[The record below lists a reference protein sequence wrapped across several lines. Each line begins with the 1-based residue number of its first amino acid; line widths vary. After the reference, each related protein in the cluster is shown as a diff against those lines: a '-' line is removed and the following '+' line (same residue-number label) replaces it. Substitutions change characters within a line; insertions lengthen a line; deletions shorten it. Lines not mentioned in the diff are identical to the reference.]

1 MGRSS
6 RLEITPW
13 ALLPKEGVPH
23 PSALNMMESVWFCS
37 KGNGT
42 QNPNTGKGEL
52 GSAHPLS
59 RRPHRSGVPRSAG
72 CLSTHCEACRGDL
85 DVPFWPRR
93 SRRALTCLWPTRQT
107 PRLLCVL
114 VEDIFRKSLR
124 RWIQRRDDVR
134 TRGLPAA
141 PAAPFPVPRPSAHL
155 HTSRPRLPAGS
166 GRSVVSR
173 TQKRDTTLLPFCP
186 ARPLPADPRCP
197 RLVAAWPSLGNSDPG

>member
-1 MGRSS
+1 MGRSAP
-6 RLEITPW
+6 LEITPW

-72 CLSTHCEACRGDL
+72 RLSTHCEACRGDL
-85 DVPFWPRR
+85 DVPFRPRR

-141 PAAPFPVPRPSAHL
+141 APAAVSSSPCFTPTAPGGVGTLCGELDSEKGHHSASFLPCSASACRPQMSPLGGSLAVP
-155 HTSRPRLPAGS
+155 G
-166 GRSVVSR
+166 
-173 TQKRDTTLLPFCP
+173 
-186 ARPLPADPRCP
+186 
-197 RLVAAWPSLGNSDPG
+197 

>member
-59 RRPHRSGVPRSAG
+59 RRHHRSGVPRSAG
-72 CLSTHCEACRGDL
+72 RLSTHCEACRGDL
-85 DVPFWPRR
+85 DVPFRPRR

-107 PRLLCVL
+107 LRLLCVL
-114 VEDIFRKSLR
+114 VEDIFRVYGDGFSEGTTSG
-124 RWIQRRDDVR
+124 Q
-134 TRGLPAA
+134 GASP
-141 PAAPFPVPRPSAHL
+141 PPHPRPSAHL
-155 HTSRPRLPAGS
+155 HASRPRLPAGS
-166 GRSVVSR
+166 GRSVVSW

-197 RLVAAWPSLGNSDPG
+197 RLVAAWPSLGNSEPA